1 MALGSAAILK
11 VLKEHADGKF
21 ESRLDPKGLKG
32 DDRELAIWLND
43 YAEKQRAA
51 DQVLQKAVN
60 QAGARLLRVLIFL
73 PPPSAPPLM
82 QLRRTPS
89 RERFRDW
96 NALGK
101 ARAASRPRR
110 YQGPPAAAAVHPR
123 D

>member
-1 MALGSAAILK
+1 MSADRCPVAPCAFRPAPRMALGSAAILK

-60 QAGARLLRVLIFL
+60 QAGARLLHVVPYRLERYSRAQHLSVLKVL
-73 PPPSAPPLM
+73 KP
-82 QLRRTPS
+82 
-89 RERFRDW
+89 
-96 NALGK
+96 
-101 ARAASRPRR
+101 
-110 YQGPPAAAAVHPR
+110 
-123 D
+123 